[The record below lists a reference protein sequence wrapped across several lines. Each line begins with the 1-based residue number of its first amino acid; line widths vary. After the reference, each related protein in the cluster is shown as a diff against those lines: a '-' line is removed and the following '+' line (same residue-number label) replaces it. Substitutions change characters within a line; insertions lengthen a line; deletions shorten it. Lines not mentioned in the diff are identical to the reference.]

1 MKGKS
6 SHEKPISSYFS
17 TNKNISL
24 LVRNPKKRKQFEDI
38 FKFKSVPQDQNE
50 FLEEFS
56 KLEGPAGE
64 WKFLSEKFKNESLK
78 KAAVERFKQEIAKN
92 SSGAPATK
100 EAEPVLVT
108 KPKDS
113 IWKVLSRYFLGF
125 LSKKPST

>member
-1 MKGKS
+1 MKSKS

-24 LVRNPKKRKQFEDI
+24 LVRNPKKRKQFEGL
-38 FKFKSVPQDQNE
+38 FKLSQDQKE
-50 FLEEFS
+50 FLEDFS

-64 WKFLSEKFKNESLK
+64 WKFLSEKFKDEQLKNAALVRLEQEKEKNLSDSLVIE
-78 KAAVERFKQEIAKN
+78 KAA
-92 SSGAPATK
+92 S
-100 EAEPVLVT
+100 VLVN